1 MATKPSFL
9 IDTNVLA
16 YAYDRSEPAKQAQA
30 LALLDQLISV
40 SALSTQVLGELF
52 VVLTSKLPKPFSPK
66 IARERVESYL
76 RAWPVL
82 PVTPMIVHEA
92 IRGVVEHKFN
102 YWDAQIWAT
111 ARLNQIPIVLSEDFS
126 HGHLWTGCALS
137 TPLLQE
143 SSFPYE
149 SPYRHADGRTR
160 SPGD

>member
-30 LALLDQLISV
+30 LALLDQIVGV

-52 VVLTSKLPKPFSPK
+52 IVLTRKLPEPFSPK
-66 IARERVESYL
+66 RARERVENYL

-82 PVTPMIVHEA
+82 SVTPLIVEEA
-92 IRGVVEHKFN
+92 VRGVIEHGFS

-126 HGHLWTGCALS
+126 HGRFVEGVRFLNPFAPGVEL
-137 TPLLQE
+137 PL
-143 SSFPYE
+143 
-149 SPYRHADGRTR
+149 
-160 SPGD
+160 

>member
-30 LALLDQLISV
+30 LALLDRVVGV

-52 VVLTSKLPKPFSPK
+52 IVLTRKLPRPFPPK
-66 IARERVESYL
+66 IAKERVENYL

-82 PVTPMIVHEA
+82 PVTPLIVHEA
-92 IRGVVEHKFN
+92 VRGVAEHGFS

-126 HGHLWTGCALS
+126 HGRFVEGVRFLNPF
-137 TPLLQE
+137 TPGVEL
-143 SSFPYE
+143 PV
-149 SPYRHADGRTR
+149 
-160 SPGD
+160 